1 MILVLA
7 EKPSVAKTI
16 AAFLKAGARKNGYF
30 EGNNYIV
37 TYAVGHL
44 VSLFDMKDYN
54 KDKYSGSWKMENYP
68 FIPESK
74 FKFKVDKDKDKQFKI
89 VSSLINRKDVEYIIN
104 ATDNDREGELISF
117 LIFMMAKNTKPVKR
131 ILVNE
136 WTPED
141 ITRGLND
148 LKDDED
154 MRNLQAAGY
163 TRLITDWL
171 IGINFTCAATLKYGN
186 GKMLNIGRVILPTVK
201 LV

>member
-117 LIFMMAKNTKPVKR
+117 LIF
-131 ILVNE
+131 L
-136 WTPED
+136 
-141 ITRGLND
+141 
-148 LKDDED
+148 
-154 MRNLQAAGY
+154 
-163 TRLITDWL
+163 
-171 IGINFTCAATLKYGN
+171 
-186 GKMLNIGRVILPTVK
+186 
-201 LV
+201 